1 MTAAELMKPRF
12 EIIAD
17 YPNNE
22 FGKVGDILDRDWGH
36 YPNGEEFE
44 PEWKISDYPH
54 LFRKMNWWEKRTAEQ
69 MPKKLMSILDDK
81 GDTYEIEEWDM
92 EILVGWINKK
102 ERTCCSLLTFKP
114 EYGYVPVD

>member
-1 MTAAELMKPRF
+1 MTASELMKPRF

-17 YPNNE
+17 YPNSN
-22 FGKVGDILDRDWGH
+22 FTIGDIVEF
-36 YPNGEEFE
+36 NGVVFGMNEPQKFVSE
-44 PEWKISDYPH
+44 PEKYPAI
-54 LFRKMNWWEKRTAEQ
+54 FRKMNWWEKRTAEQ

-81 GDTYEIEEWDM
+81 GDTFEIEEWDM

-102 ERTCCSLLTFKP
+102 ERSCCSLLTFKP

>member
-12 EIIAD
+12 EIIVD

-22 FGKVGDILDRDWGH
+22 FGKVGDILGRDWGH

-44 PEWKISDYPH
+44 PKWKISDYPH
-54 LFRKMNWWEKRTAEQ
+54 LFRKMNWWEKRTPEQ

-102 ERTCCSLLTFKP
+102 ERTCCSLLTFKA